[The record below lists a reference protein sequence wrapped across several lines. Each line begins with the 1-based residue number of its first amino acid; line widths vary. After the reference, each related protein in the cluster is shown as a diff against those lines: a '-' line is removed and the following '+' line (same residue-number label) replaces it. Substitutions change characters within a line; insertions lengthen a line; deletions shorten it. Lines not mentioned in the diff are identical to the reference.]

1 MRFGSRIVGH
11 DGVIR
16 HGKENRKQRRML
28 ARTDCCAGAQ
38 RGVREAVLWA
48 TADYGTVLLL
58 LAEQDPEIRLQGGG
72 IEITDCGTV
81 SEPDLFLLHSRLAD
95 LLDDDDQPFLTG
107 SAAHHG
113 SH

>member
-28 ARTDCCAGAQ
+28 VRTDCCAGAQ
-38 RGVREAVLWA
+38 RGVREAALWA

-58 LAEQDPEIRLQGGG
+58 LAEAAGRAGADAIRIGGNREPFG
-72 IEITDCGTV
+72 RKLPQMLFWNWCWRPASGCG
-81 SEPDLFLLHSRLAD
+81 SGLA
-95 LLDDDDQPFLTG
+95 
-107 SAAHHG
+107 
-113 SH
+113 